1 MEVLIVSILVDLYEN
16 SEEQRPAEARQIP
29 GRETDMF
36 DREHEFSN
44 GFEVGKKK
52 ASPTSFKTKALEE
65 YDTEKADL
73 TPPESFDT
81 SKPLHRYPP
90 ENKFYNPGASDTTAV

>member
-1 MEVLIVSILVDLYEN
+1 MSQLTDLYEN
-16 SEEQRPAEARQIP
+16 SDKQRPAEARQIP

-52 ASPTSFKTKALEE
+52 ASPTSFKPKALEE
-65 YDTEKADL
+65 YNTQKADL

-81 SKPLHRYPP
+81 SKPLHRYTP
-90 ENKFYNPGASDTTAV
+90 ENKFYNPGGPDSTSV